1 MKTLETLE
9 QEAKQAREVAIAT
22 TDNPFEL
29 MSTKVDSIIT
39 ASVAM
44 MTYQLALS
52 HEAIDCVPGNSD
64 SCDGWIE
71 WKGGDCPV
79 KSSKTVEVKFRLQTI
94 KNDIDLAGV
103 YRWNHA
109 DKSGRI
115 DGIPQCDIIAY
126 RIVK

>member
-1 MKTLETLE
+1 MKTIKQLE

-71 WKGGDCPV
+71 WKGGNCPV
-79 KSSKTVEVKFRLQTI
+79 GYSTIVDVKTKIGDVFERYV
-94 KNDIDLAGV
+94 
-103 YRWNHA
+103 A
-109 DKSGRI
+109 DKFHWKHLGSEG
-115 DGIPQCDIIAY
+115 DIIAY

>member
-1 MKTLETLE
+1 MKTLNQLG
-9 QEAKQAREVAIAT
+9 QEAQQAREVAIAT

-64 SCDGWIE
+64 SCDGWID
-71 WKGGDCPV
+71 WKGGLCPV
-79 KSSKTVEVKFRLQTI
+79 SENEVVDLKF
-94 KNDIDLAGV
+94 G
-103 YRWNHA
+103 
-109 DKSGRI
+109 SGNVI
-115 DGIPQCDIIAY
+115 YGTDTKYKWEGTGAKDCDIVAY
-126 RIVK
+126 RVAKAYPCKAPQE